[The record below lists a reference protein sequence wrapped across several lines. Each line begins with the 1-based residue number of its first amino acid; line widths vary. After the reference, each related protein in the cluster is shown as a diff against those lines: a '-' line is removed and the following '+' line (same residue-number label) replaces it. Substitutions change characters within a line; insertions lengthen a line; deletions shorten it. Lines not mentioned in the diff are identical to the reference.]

1 MVKNRH
7 EEVNAWGNYGLTAK
21 NARDLSFRNVRSS
34 SVRFRGSGTLFKRD
48 STSDRLAQTV
58 HGSRL
63 SPSAIFSMLD
73 RTDEEIDILE
83 KQGETDPSSKES
95 VDTATQKD
103 DEVEGESKTHSDMK
117 RIFSVYFDDKAT
129 GEEEICELQTPSA
142 SSIWSKI
149 TSVNATMPWLS
160 HFIEESMPV
169 PGFWLFVELCLR
181 GISQVYFQS
190 NPFTGLLMLT
200 GLFVQSPRVAV
211 HGVLSVVCGNLIA
224 YLLGMDKGMI
234 KAGLFGYNGTS
245 GGLSKTGLRYKFLL
259 TRCLLVRSRIGWSC
273 YSYVSYA
280 RDAL

>member
-1 MVKNRH
+1 
-7 EEVNAWGNYGLTAK
+7 
-21 NARDLSFRNVRSS
+21 
-34 SVRFRGSGTLFKRD
+34 
-48 STSDRLAQTV
+48 
-58 HGSRL
+58 
-63 SPSAIFSMLD
+63 
-73 RTDEEIDILE
+73 
-83 KQGETDPSSKES
+83 
-95 VDTATQKD
+95 
-103 DEVEGESKTHSDMK
+103 
-117 RIFSVYFDDKAT
+117 
-129 GEEEICELQTPSA
+129 
-142 SSIWSKI
+142 
-149 TSVNATMPWLS
+149 
-160 HFIEESMPV
+160 MPV

-245 GGLSKTGLRYKFLL
+245 GGLSKTGLRYKSLL